1 MSIGIDAGSKSF
13 GVYIL
18 EDKKH
23 YEFLTTEIKGD
34 PESFVEFLRSI
45 EFEVGAG
52 LSGYG
57 LPPKRMGEIDDKE
70 FFQMTLSM
78 EKEQSLGLRRI
89 IELIRMEKLNI
100 FTIPAVIHLPTVP
113 AHRKMNRID
122 MGTYDKVCS
131 VAYALYNYGVEE
143 SFILAEL
150 GYGFNAFIAVKNGKI
165 VDGIGGTSG
174 FPGYLSLS
182 AIDLE
187 LAHLIGEIPKEMT
200 FKGGMKSYFEERG
213 LEFDEDIFSE
223 WVLKGIH
230 ALQAVV
236 KTERVYLSGRFSKRA
251 YKAVKEEFDA
261 VVLDRDGK
269 ISAIGASI
277 IASGYGN
284 KDGREVVEQLELLR
298 ATGSVFDH
306 LTRDV
311 KEMLRHH
318 HIF

>member
-1 MSIGIDAGSKSF
+1 VSVGIDAGSKSY
-13 GVYIL
+13 GVYVF
-18 EDKKH
+18 EDEKH
-23 YEFLTTEIKGD
+23 YEFSTLEIKRD
-34 PESFVEFLRSI
+34 PESFVEFLSSI
-45 EFEVGAG
+45 EFEIGAG

-57 LPPKRMGEIDDKE
+57 LPPKRIGEIDDHE
-70 FFQMTLSM
+70 FFQITLNM
-78 EKEQSLGLRRI
+78 EKEQTLGLRRV
-89 IELIRMEKLNI
+89 IELIRVKELNI
-100 FTIPAVIHLPTVP
+100 LTIPAVIHLPTVP

-122 MGTYDKVCS
+122 MGTYDKICS
-131 VAYALYNYGVEE
+131 VAYVLYNYGVEE

-150 GYGFNAFIAVKNGKI
+150 GYGFNAFIAVKDGKI

-174 FPGYLSLS
+174 FPGYLSIS

-187 LAHLIGEIPKEMT
+187 LAHLIGEVTKEMV

-213 LEFDEDIFSE
+213 VEFDEEIFSE

-236 KTERVYLSGRFSKRA
+236 KTERVYLSGRFSKKA

-261 VVLDRDGK
+261 VKLNRDGK
-269 ISAIGASI
+269 TSAIGASI

-284 KDGREVVEQLELLR
+284 KDGREVVEQLELLK
-298 ATGSVFDH
+298 ASGTIFDH

-311 KEMLRHH
+311 KERLKHH
-318 HIF
+318 HNF